1 MKKRWGDRK
10 DARLVR
16 DIDAFHAFMVH
27 LYPNRTDAEVYMH
40 AELDIG
46 PLLNYMAEKNA
57 NLDDSRYKMTIFH
70 AVVAAIAKVI
80 KMRPLLNRY
89 ISGRRFFDRDG
100 ITLSFVAKKQFTDHA
115 EEALMILRP
124 DDSYTLDDYTRRIV
138 GEVREARTG
147 GEEYGADGIL
157 NLLQK
162 MPLWVNR
169 LVAWGLYKL
178 DNIGKVPADIYDV
191 DPNQTTVLLS
201 NLGSIKCDAVYH
213 HLNNFGS
220 NSIIITIGEAKT
232 LHEMGSDG
240 TVKAR
245 SILPMGLTIDERIA
259 DGFYF
264 ARSIKVIEYIL
275 AHPQLLDAPL
285 GEVFDY
291 EQ

>member
-10 DARLVR
+10 DALLVR
-16 DIDAFHAFMVH
+16 DIDAFHAFMIH

-46 PLLNYMAEKNA
+46 PLLAYMAEKNV
-57 NLDDSRYKMTIFH
+57 NLDDARYKLTIFH
-70 AVVAAIAKVI
+70 AVVAAVAKVV

-89 ISGRRFFDRDG
+89 ISGRKFFDRDG

-124 DDSYTLDDYTRRIV
+124 DDSYRLSDYAQKIV

-147 GEEYGADGIL
+147 GGDYGADGIL

-162 MPLWVNR
+162 LPLWVNR
-169 LVAWGLYKL
+169 LVGWGLRRL
-178 DNIGKVPADIYDV
+178 DSIGKMPADIYDV

-232 LHEMGSDG
+232 VHEMDANGA
-240 TVKAR
+240 VIPR
-245 SILPMGLTIDERIA
+245 QILPMGVTIDERIA

-264 ARSIKVIEYIL
+264 ARSVKLIQYIL

-291 EQ
+291 EP

>member
-46 PLLNYMAEKNA
+46 PLLAYMAEKNA

-124 DDSYTLDDYTRRIV
+124 DDSYTLDDYTRKIV

-264 ARSIKVIEYIL
+264 ARSIKVIEHIL

-291 EQ
+291 E